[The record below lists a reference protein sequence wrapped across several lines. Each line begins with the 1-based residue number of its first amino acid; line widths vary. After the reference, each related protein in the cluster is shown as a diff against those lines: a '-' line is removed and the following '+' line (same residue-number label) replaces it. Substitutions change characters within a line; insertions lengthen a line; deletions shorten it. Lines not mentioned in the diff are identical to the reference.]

1 MQNSSLF
8 WTIFFIMGIAVIGL
22 IAENAAL
29 RDSYNEQLEMSYWD
43 RSVID
48 SLHGELYVKELEL
61 GNYVQMWSILED
73 VAPGLADSIDNQ
85 VE

>member
-1 MQNSSLF
+1 MQNPSLF

-29 RDSYNEQLEMSYWD
+29 RDSYTEQLEMSYWD

>member
-1 MQNSSLF
+1 MQNSSLL
-8 WTIFFIMGIAVIGL
+8 WTLFFLMGIAIIGL

-29 RDSYNEQLEMSYWD
+29 RDNYNEQLEMSYWD

>member
-1 MQNSSLF
+1 
-8 WTIFFIMGIAVIGL
+8 
-22 IAENAAL
+22 
-29 RDSYNEQLEMSYWD
+29 
-43 RSVID
+43 VID

>member
-1 MQNSSLF
+1 MENSDLFKVASLVLATACVF
-8 WTIFFIMGIAVIGL
+8 L
-22 IAENAAL
+22 ISDNISL
-29 RDSYNEQLEMSYWD
+29 RKQYKEQLEMSYWD

>member
-1 MQNSSLF
+1 MQNSSLL